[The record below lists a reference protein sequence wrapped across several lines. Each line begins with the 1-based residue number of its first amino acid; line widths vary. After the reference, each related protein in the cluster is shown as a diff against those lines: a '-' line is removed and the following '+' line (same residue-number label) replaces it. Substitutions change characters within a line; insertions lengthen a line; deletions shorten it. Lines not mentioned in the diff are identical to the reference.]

1 MWLARDNAAPVAG
14 ARFIE
19 PRVLARIA
27 SMELVAKTVVD
38 GFISGLHRAPYL
50 GLSVEFAEHRAYMPG
65 DDIRRIDWRVYGRT
79 DRLYVKE
86 FQAETNASVT
96 LLLDVSRSMD
106 YGPAGVTK
114 LDYARCLVASLG
126 YLSLTQRDRVGL
138 VTFSEDLE
146 TIRPPSGRHFDRIL
160 HTLETVHAGKAGELI
175 GPLGKVGQLLSRRGI
190 LALVSDL
197 YVDAQALTDAVAE
210 LRHRGND
217 VMVFHVLDPSELEL
231 PAASTRQFIDMESGE
246 RMPVATEQIRPR
258 YAEAVRAHI
267 ERLGALLGE
276 QDVDYAFF
284 DTSMALDHAL
294 FRYLSARQ
302 RRARVR

>member
-1 MWLARDNAAPVAG
+1 MWLARDSATPLAG
-14 ARFIE
+14 TRFIE

-65 DDIRRIDWRVYGRT
+65 DDIRRIDWRVFGRT

-86 FQAETNASVT
+86 FQAETNASLT
-96 LLLDVSRSMD
+96 LLLDISRSMD
-106 YGPAGVTK
+106 YGPGGLTK

-138 VTFSEDLE
+138 VTFDRDLV
-146 TIRPPSGRHFDRIL
+146 TVRPPSGRHFDRIL
-160 HTLETVHAGKAGELI
+160 HTLDTVHAGKAGELLA
-175 GPLGKVGQLLSRRGI
+175 PLAKVGQLQTRRGI

-197 YVDAQALTDAVAE
+197 YIEPQALTDAAAE

-231 PAASTRQFIDMESGE
+231 PEMSTRQFVDMETGA

-258 YAEAVRAHI
+258 YGDAVRGHI
-267 ERLGALLGE
+267 ERLGTLLGE
-276 QDVDYAFF
+276 QNVDYAFF

-294 FRYLSARQ
+294 FSYLSARQ